1 MSMSVRGNRPPGGC
15 RARIYIILYAS
26 RPRAACPLPARG
38 TTGRVLVERRERFI
52 FAPAEGG
59 RAQAF
64 PSFRVLRGKLSYM
77 SAKTIL
83 YDRKNYKQARKNLL
97 LDSFS

>member
-1 MSMSVRGNRPPGGC
+1 MSMSVRGNPPPGGC

-64 PSFRVLRGKLSYM
+64 PLF
-77 SAKTIL
+77 A
-83 YDRKNYKQARKNLL
+83 
-97 LDSFS
+97 F

>member
-15 RARIYIILYAS
+15 RARIYIIMYAS
-26 RPRAACPLPARG
+26 HPRAACPLPARG
-38 TTGRVLVERRERFI
+38 TTGRVLAERREMFLCT
-52 FAPAEGG
+52 G
-59 RAQAF
+59 RRRKSAGF
-64 PSFRVLRGKLSYM
+64 SSFRFLRGKLSYM

-83 YDRKNYKQARKNLL
+83 YDRKNYKQARENLL